1 MRQPYQQNLSQF
13 STRDIYLAT
22 VIKQAGIPILRV
34 EGNGR
39 QGIFVFNA
47 SKEIDCLIT
56 RYFNGEL
63 RVDPKSLFETWKSL
77 NQHNSRCE
85 IGKGRLT
92 E

>member
-1 MRQPYQQNLSQF
+1 MKQAHQLNLSQF

-39 QGIFVFNA
+39 HGIFVFKA
-47 SKEIDCLIT
+47 SEKIDGLIS

-63 RVDPKSLFETWKSL
+63 KTDPKGLFETWKSL
-77 NQHNSRCE
+77 KAMAFSTIQDVR
-85 IGKGRLT
+85 
-92 E
+92 